1 MPLYRLH
8 PQPRQSVVVA
18 DAASS
23 SASTT
28 TTIRRCRRCRFIV
41 YIHDYNNLL
50 LPPMPL
56 HHLHPRLRQS
66 LLSFAARCYHRC
78 PQALAA
84 AQEPSLCLL
93 NTDSSSVGGESPA
106 IAFTAAD
113 FSVCRCYRSL
123 PLLPSLLSFAAAAAA
138 ATAAAAAAATA
149 TATAADVTTT
159 SSTTGRRRCHRRR
172 RSQHND
178 LVINDQPPLLPLP
191 LPPRPLPL
199 PLLRGLLPQQPP
211 PGAGHGSEAAV
222 TAGRTAV
229 TFHLG
234 LDQSAFFSPPPPP
247 PLFTPPSLF
256 FTPFPSYL
264 K

>member
-18 DAASS
+18 DVASS
-23 SASTT
+23 STSTT
-28 TTIRRCRRCRFIV
+28 TTICCCRRCRFIV

-66 LLSFAARCYHRC
+66 LLSFAARCCHRC

-123 PLLPSLLSFAAAAAA
+123 PLLPSSLSFAAAAAVVA
-138 ATAAAAAAATA
+138 AT
-149 TATAADVTTT
+149 TAADATTT
-159 SSTTGRRRCHRRR
+159 SSTTARRHCHRRR

-222 TAGRTAV
+222 PAGRTAV

-234 LDQSAFFSPPPPP
+234 LDQSAFFSRPPRPA
-247 PLFTPPSLF
+247 LFTRLPLVL
-256 FTPFPSYL
+256 TLLPSYH